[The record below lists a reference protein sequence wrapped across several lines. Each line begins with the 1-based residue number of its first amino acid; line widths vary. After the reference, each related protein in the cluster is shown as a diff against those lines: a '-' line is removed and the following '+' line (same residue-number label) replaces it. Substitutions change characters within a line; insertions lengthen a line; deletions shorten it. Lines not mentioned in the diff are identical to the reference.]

1 MTQAAVGDDVWSI
14 KRVLSWASE
23 DLKRRG
29 NESARLDVELLLGH
43 VLGLD
48 RIGLILQSERPLSP
62 AELTSFRELFKRR
75 RGGEPVAY
83 LLGVREFYGLSLRV
97 DRRVLVPRPDSETLV
112 EVALERTRAR
122 SMRGQALDLCTGS
135 GCIAVAFARQRPTW
149 SVTASDISEEALA
162 VARDNAHRTGA
173 IRNVRL
179 VAGSLFT
186 PVAGLRFDLV
196 TANPP
201 YIPAAE
207 IAGLPVD
214 VRDFEPR
221 LALDGGAD
229 GLELVRDI
237 VRQAPAHLTP
247 GGLLALE
254 IAFDQGPR
262 TAELLRGGGFQE
274 VAIAKDLG
282 GRDRVVSGYGPP

>member
-1 MTQAAVGDDVWSI
+1 VTQAAVGDDVWSI

-62 AELTSFRELFKRR
+62 AELTRFRELFKRR

-83 LLGVREFYGLSLRV
+83 LLGVREFFGLSLRV

-112 EVALERTRAR
+112 EVALERTRGR

-149 SVTASDISEEALA
+149 SVTASDVSEEALA

-179 VAGSLFT
+179 VAGSLFA
-186 PVAGLRFDLV
+186 PVSGLRFDLV

-201 YIPAAE
+201 YIPAGD

-229 GLELVRDI
+229 GLDLVRDI

-262 TAELLRGGGFQE
+262 TAELLRGRGFQE